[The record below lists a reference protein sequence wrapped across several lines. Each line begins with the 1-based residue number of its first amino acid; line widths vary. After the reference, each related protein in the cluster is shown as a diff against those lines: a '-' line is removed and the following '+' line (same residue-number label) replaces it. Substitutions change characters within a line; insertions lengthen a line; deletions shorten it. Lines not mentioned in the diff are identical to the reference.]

1 MSSPA
6 KRRKRGEHPTPT
18 QAGRGIEFFFSKQ
31 RKEANQEQVGLV
43 YSQGE
48 EEKPTNSESR
58 TSAEI
63 ATVQDETS
71 VFSDEELARRLQEEW
86 NNQVIEPGDHIQRDN
101 AVETSEISYASPQ
114 ARTSENAPKLAATR
128 DITSPKEN
136 SKTLTLQSTTMD
148 EDAIT
153 ATLPF
158 DENPLTFTPS
168 KYIPDLQNHWA
179 SDQGHISYALL
190 TRCFVLVNAT
200 SSRIK
205 IVDTLV
211 NMLRTI
217 IECDYDSLL
226 PAVCLL

>member
-6 KRRKRGEHPTPT
+6 KRRKKGDHPTLT

-31 RKEANQEQVGLV
+31 RGEANQAQVEPV
-43 YSQGE
+43 SSQGE
-48 EEKPTNSESR
+48 EEKPTSSESR
-58 TSAEI
+58 TSAKNDT
-63 ATVQDETS
+63 A
-71 VFSDEELARRLQEEW
+71 VFLDEELARRLQEEW
-86 NNQVIEPGDHIQRDN
+86 NNEVTEPGDHLQTDDA
-101 AVETSEISYASPQ
+101 AVAPEISYASPPAQ
-114 ARTSENAPKLAATR
+114 PSENAQKLGMTR
-128 DITSPKEN
+128 DITSSNEN

-148 EDAIT
+148 EDSVA

-158 DENPLTFTPS
+158 DDNPLTFTPS
-168 KYIPDLQNHWA
+168 KYISDLQNHWA
-179 SDQGHISYALL
+179 SDQGHVSYALL

-217 IECDYDSLL
+217 IESDSDSLL
-226 PAVCLL
+226 PAVCLF